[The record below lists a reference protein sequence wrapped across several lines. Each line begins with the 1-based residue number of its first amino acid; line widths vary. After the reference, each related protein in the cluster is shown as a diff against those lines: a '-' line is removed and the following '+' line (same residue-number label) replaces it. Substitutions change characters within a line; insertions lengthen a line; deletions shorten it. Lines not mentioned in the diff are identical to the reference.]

1 MARGPPCLQRQTL
14 GKLQEVA
21 AIIAIDSNIG
31 MTVKAI
37 VLDDGFWQSITE
49 ILHVPVPIIKLLRL
63 LDSNKPVI
71 GKVAVLRLMA

>member
-37 VLDDGFWQSITE
+37 VLDDGFWQSIIE
-49 ILHVPVPIIKLLRL
+49 ILHVAMGSQTRTAISQRKRETVMEMQQRG
-63 LDSNKPVI
+63 SS
-71 GKVAVLRLMA
+71 

>member
-37 VLDDGFWQSITE
+37 VLDDGFWQSIIE
-49 ILHVPVPIIKLLRL
+49 ILHVAMGVRRGQRSVRGRERP
-63 LDSNKPVI
+63 
-71 GKVAVLRLMA
+71 

>member
-37 VLDDGFWQSITE
+37 VLDDGFWQSIIE
-49 ILHVPVPIIKLLRL
+49 ILHVAMGVRDITTPGYPTRR
-63 LDSNKPVI
+63 
-71 GKVAVLRLMA
+71 GAQRVASKEAT